1 MQALKELIRI
11 IREEKIDIVHC
22 HNPMGGVLGRL
33 AAHLSGREVHVIYT
47 AHGFHFYKGAPL
59 KKLASVL
66 SGGKFLAKY
75 TDTLITINQE
85 DKNIDRDISSEKER
99 AACRYTGE

>member
-1 MQALKELIRI
+1 MKKNEIVFHPLTIEKSPYRIGRNMQALKELIRI

-66 SGGKFLAKY
+66 SGGKIF
-75 TDTLITINQE
+75 
-85 DKNIDRDISSEKER
+85 
-99 AACRYTGE
+99 GEIYGYADYN